1 MAELIALEA
10 DKHLRVAIRRC
21 QAHGHP
27 STNLVEMLD
36 AASLR
41 RFDFKV
47 KFDYLTRDQRRAMLL
62 RIATDATDDD
72 HQRAIAQIDRLSY
85 LTPGDFA
92 NALRQL
98 RVIGEAPTAM
108 RLVEL
113 LASEVAIKPEARRRS
128 IGFVAA

>member
-1 MAELIALEA
+1 
-10 DKHLRVAIRRC
+10 
-21 QAHGHP
+21 
-27 STNLVEMLD
+27 MLD

-72 HQRAIAQIDRLSY
+72 DQRAIAQIDRLSY